1 MRQASTGASKGRDMV
16 FNRRRII
23 STVAAFAI
31 TAVIPLGTAGA
42 QSYPNKLIRILAPAP
57 PGGTVD
63 IIARLLAPQ
72 LQDAFKQN
80 IIVENRG
87 GGGGYLGTEAMS
99 RSAPDGYTIAIGGGF
114 SVITAT
120 LQKSP
125 SYDPR
130 DLVPIAV
137 LAGTPNMLIVGPK
150 VKVQSV
156 AELVADAKANPG
168 KYNVGSNG
176 LGTTIHLTSELFK
189 LRTGVQ
195 ITHIAYRGQADALNA
210 ILSGETDMMFDT
222 ASIHVANVKAGKV
235 RALGVAA
242 AERFKPLP
250 DVPTLAEGGV
260 SGVEVLSWFGILV
273 PKGTSPEVIATLD
286 KAFKTISAKPD
297 FRQAIVEQG
306 LEPMAMDATQAKVF
320 WQSEIDKWSAVIK
333 AANLQ
338 Q

>member
-1 MRQASTGASKGRDMV
+1 MLSYG
-16 FNRRRII
+16 RII
-23 STVAAFAI
+23 STVAAVVVA
-31 TAVIPLGTAGA
+31 AAIPLGTANA
-42 QSYPNKLIRILAPAP
+42 QVYPNKLIRIIAPAP

-63 IIARLLAPQ
+63 IIARLLAPH

-80 IIVENRG
+80 VIVENRG
-87 GGGGYLGTEAMS
+87 GGGGYLGSEQLS
-99 RSAPDGYTIAIGGGF
+99 RSAPDGYTLAIGGGF
-114 SVITAT
+114 TVITST
-120 LQKSP
+120 LQKRP

-130 DLVPIAV
+130 DLIPVAV
-137 LAGTPNMLIVGPK
+137 IAGTPNMLIVGPK

-156 AELVADAKANPG
+156 AELVADAKAHPG

-189 LRTGVQ
+189 LRTGTQ

-235 RALGVAA
+235 RALGVAS

-260 SGVEVLSWFGILV
+260 KGVEVLSWFGVLA
-273 PKGTSPEVIATLD
+273 PKGTPPDVIATLD
-286 KAFKTISAKPD
+286 RALTTIFAKPE
-297 FRQAIVEQG
+297 FKKAIVEQG
-306 LEPMAMDATQAKVF
+306 LEPMAMDGARAKAF
-320 WQSEIDKWSAVIK
+320 WQSEIEKWAAVIK
-333 AANLQ
+333 AAKLQ

>member
-1 MRQASTGASKGRDMV
+1 M
-16 FNRRRII
+16 FNYRRMIA
-23 STVAAFAI
+23 TVAAIAL
-31 TAVIPLGTAGA
+31 AVAIPLGAAHA
-42 QSYPNKLIRILAPAP
+42 QSYPSKLIRIIAPAP

-63 IIARLLAPQ
+63 IIARLLAPH
-72 LQDAFKQN
+72 LQDAFKQSV
-80 IIVENRG
+80 IVENRG
-87 GGGGYLGTEAMS
+87 GGGGYLGTEHLS
-99 RSAPDGYTIAIGGGF
+99 RSAPDGYTLAIGGGF
-114 SVITAT
+114 SVITST
-120 LQKSP
+120 LQKNP

-130 DLVPIAV
+130 DLIPVAV
-137 LAGTPNMLIVGPK
+137 IAGTPNMLIVGPK
-150 VKVQSV
+150 VEVQSV

-189 LRTGVQ
+189 LQTGTQ
-195 ITHIAYRGQADALNA
+195 ITHIAYRGQTDALNA

-260 SGVEVLSWFGILV
+260 KGVEVLSWFGVLV
-273 PKGTSPEVIATLD
+273 PKGTPPNVIATLD
-286 KAFKTISAKPD
+286 KALTTTFAKPE
-297 FRQAIVEQG
+297 FQKAIVDQG
-306 LEPMAMDATQAKVF
+306 LEPIPMDETKAKAF
-320 WQSEIDKWSAVIK
+320 WQSEIEKWTAVIK
-333 AANLQ
+333 AAKLQ

>member
-1 MRQASTGASKGRDMV
+1 M
-16 FNRRRII
+16 FNRRKFI
-23 STVAAFAI
+23 STMAIAAAAAI
-31 TAVIPLGTAGA
+31 PAGAVRA
-42 QSYPNKLIRILAPAP
+42 QSYPSKLVRIIAPAP

-63 IIARLLAPQ
+63 IIARLLAPH
-72 LQDAFKQN
+72 LQEAFKQN
-80 IIVENRG
+80 VIVENRG
-87 GGGGYLGTEAMS
+87 GGGGYLGTEQLS
-99 RSAPDGYTIAIGGGF
+99 RSAPDGYTVAIGGGF
-114 SVITAT
+114 SVITST
-120 LQKSP
+120 LQKNP

-130 DLVPIAV
+130 DLVPVAV
-137 LAGTPNMLIVGPK
+137 FAGTPNMLIVGPK
-150 VKVQSV
+150 VKVQTV

-189 LRTGVQ
+189 LQTGVQ

-260 SGVEVLSWFGILV
+260 KGVEVLSWFGMLV
-273 PKGTSPEVIATLD
+273 PKGTPPDVIATLD
-286 KAFKTISAKPD
+286 KALTTIAAKPD
-297 FRQAIVEQG
+297 FKKAIVEQG
-306 LEPMAMDATQAKVF
+306 LEPMAMDETKAKAF
-320 WQSEIDKWSAVIK
+320 WQSEIDKWTAVIK